1 MEISQQAIQNALK
14 PIYIDMNE
22 LADAARQNAVYPNAL
37 DIWQMGYEGRKII
50 VQYPMLYGNVQRFMN
65 ITLDCGFY
73 VGDINKKAFYIQ
85 ISMITESEQHS
96 QSIAISI
103 GEDNKLTLEFQIEN

>member
-22 LADAARQNAVYPNAL
+22 LADAAGQNAVYPNAL

-50 VQYPMLYGNVQRFMN
+50 VQYPMLYGNAQGFMN